1 MTDGG
6 RKIVKMLA
14 DYWNKSP
21 GSNVSKVFQILGS
34 EIDSLTTTAEKVE
47 RWRDIDQA
55 RGKPLE
61 QLAGNIDQKRGA
73 STDEIMRLLVKSKA
87 ARARSEGTIDDIIN
101 TIAVSLD
108 VSPSLINI
116 TELFDDPT
124 DPEPA
129 AIKMAGLPLGQL
141 LNSGI
146 SPAQFGRIVKR
157 AAAPGVK
164 VASIE
169 LTGTFSFANGS
180 TSEASVLGFA
190 DIDETTGG
198 TLSGLL
204 VPDNDQNLPL

>member
-6 RKIVKMLA
+6 KKIVAMLA

-87 ARARSEGTIDDIIN
+87 ARARSKGTIDDIIN

-108 VSPSLINI
+108 VSLSLIDI

-146 SPAQFGRIVKR
+146 SPSQFGRIVKR

-180 TSEASVLGFA
+180 RPEASVLGFA

>member
-1 MTDGG
+1 MTEGG
-6 RKIVKMLA
+6 KKIIAMLA
-14 DYWNKSP
+14 DYWDKSP
-21 GSNVSKVFQILGS
+21 GSNVSKVLQILGT
-34 EIDSLTTTAEKVE
+34 EIDTFNSTTEKVG

-55 RGKPLE
+55 KGKPLE
-61 QLAGNIDQKRGA
+61 QLSGNIDQQRGA
-73 STDEIMRLLVKSKA
+73 STDEILRLLVKSKA
-87 ARARSEGTIDDIIN
+87 ARARSTGTIDDIIN

-116 TELFDDPT
+116 TELFDDPS

-129 AIKMAGLPLGQL
+129 AIKMAGLPLAQL

-146 SPAQFGRIVKR
+146 SPAQFSRIVKR
-157 AAAPGVK
+157 ATAPGVK

-180 TSEASVLGFA
+180 TPESSTLGFA
-190 DIDETTGG
+190 DVAETTGG

-204 VPDNDQNLPL
+204 VPENDQNLPL